1 MAKNYSREEI
11 KELLKEKLKAA
22 IIFQDEE
29 EDYDNEYHILN
40 KLPNGTYKHVHGAV
54 VTMLCAIKNESDFG
68 SNEDWKEFI
77 IDLAKKLADDE
88 EITEIRAH
96 IKLSP
101 EKENDRDNLFWREY

>member
-40 KLPNGTYKHVHGAV
+40 KLPIP
-54 VTMLCAIKNESDFG
+54 L
-68 SNEDWKEFI
+68 
-77 IDLAKKLADDE
+77 
-88 EITEIRAH
+88 
-96 IKLSP
+96 
-101 EKENDRDNLFWREY
+101 